1 MANASDPNQLNFQQM
16 TTQKSKNFSSLQYA
30 FVLAVGLLSACS
42 TSKPINAPAN
52 GQQTGIWLTTADQKS
67 LLAKQS
73 AGLTFSTTAAS
84 GQSDAAIEVDEQ
96 QRFQSID
103 GFGYSLTGGSATLIN
118 KLPEAE
124 KDALL
129 KELFSTANNGIGVS
143 YLRISIGASD
153 LSADTFSYN
162 DLPDGQ
168 TDPDQV
174 KFSISKEQT
183 DLLPILKRIV
193 AINPAIKIMGSPWSP
208 PTWMKDNNSFKGGSL
223 KPEFYGSYA
232 KYFIKYINAMKAE
245 GITIEAITIQNE
257 PLHPGNVP
265 SMYME
270 AKDQAN
276 FIKTALGPAFKA
288 AGIKTKIIV
297 YDHNADRPDYPIT
310 ILKDPEANKYVDGSA
325 FHLYGGKIEAL
336 SQVHEAFPDKN
347 LYFTEQWVGGPSNFA
362 EDLKWH
368 VSTLIIGATRNW
380 SRNVLE
386 WNLAADP
393 QYKPHT
399 IGGCTTCLGAITIA
413 PAVSRNVAYY
423 IIGHASKFVPAGSVR
438 IASNLVDKLDNVAFK
453 RKDGKTVLIVVNTGK
468 ESKTFSIKHK
478 GKTSSTTLPA
488 SAVATYVW

>member
-1 MANASDPNQLNFQQM
+1 M

-30 FVLAVGLLSACS
+30 LVLAVGLLSACS

-84 GQSDAAIEVDEQ
+84 GQSDAVIEVDEQ

-162 DLPDGQ
+162 DLPYGQ

-174 KFSISKEQT
+174 KFSISKEQI

-245 GITIEAITIQNE
+245 GITIDAITIQNE

-399 IGGCTTCLGAITIA
+399 VGGCTTCLGAITIA

-468 ESKTFSIKHK
+468 ETKSFSIKHK